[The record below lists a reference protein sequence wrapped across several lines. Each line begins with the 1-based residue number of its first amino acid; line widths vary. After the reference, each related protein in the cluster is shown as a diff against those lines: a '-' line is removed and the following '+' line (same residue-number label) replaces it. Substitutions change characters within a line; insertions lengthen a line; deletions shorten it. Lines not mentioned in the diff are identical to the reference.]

1 MDDNGETKDDVRLP
15 EGETGQ
21 KIDKLFRIDE
31 KDTSMLLPSWIVR
44 TFANCWLD
52 VTVLT
57 SMGEEVAMDAKEA
70 PRGSN

>member
-31 KDTSMLLPSWIVR
+31 KDTSMLLPS
-44 TFANCWLD
+44 
-52 VTVLT
+52 
-57 SMGEEVAMDAKEA
+57 
-70 PRGSN
+70 